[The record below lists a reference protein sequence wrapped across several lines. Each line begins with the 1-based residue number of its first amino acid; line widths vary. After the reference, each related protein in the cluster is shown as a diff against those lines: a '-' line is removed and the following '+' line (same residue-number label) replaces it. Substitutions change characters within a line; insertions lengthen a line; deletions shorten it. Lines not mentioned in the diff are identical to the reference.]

1 MPGQTPG
8 AELTPVGDEL
18 RSQEAVSELERAAT
32 ALEGLTAA
40 VETLQKSFTSTGQ
53 GEAQAPQTPAQSPA
67 ANAPQGA
74 AATSTGNQDSTDGG
88 QATTVEKMGGA
99 AAAALREVSERAM
112 SLAKALDEAPEID
125 TAKLG
130 MEIEALVK
138 VLVGIVEKYPSP
150 EAAQKNAEGQTAK
163 TEKADVDVSAELQA
177 ASDKALSMASAIS
190 NAGETSETNVAEID
204 EILGKI
210 GTVGAVVGLEKSNSD
225 PKLPDVFSQEN
236 VEKSAFAEGMAKVLR
251 DVAERTNTLCKLAK
265 GQEAMS
271 AAGKEELATL
281 QAILTKAKDSIPTK
295 VTKAAYNVQARLRE
309 IAGRALNLSEKA
321 DKRGMKDSKQFKE
334 LSTIKAIIDELEKK
348 CKTVKKGAVIDVTD
362 FDQILTAEKLVEAF
376 TSELAK
382 LEEDEAKA
390 AAALETKQEDERVQ
404 SLLSQINTLTGQVS
418 ELQATVAKA
427 REKVPTPATVTEP
440 KQADVAKNADIL
452 FPMDYNDEAYRA
464 ELKKRGLEE

>member
-1 MPGQTPG
+1 MPGKDPG
-8 AELTPVGDEL
+8 AELTSVGDEL

-40 VETLQKSFTSTGQ
+40 VETLQKSFASTGQ
-53 GEAQAPQTPAQSPA
+53 GDAQTPPTDTQPPTASALQS
-67 ANAPQGA
+67 A
-74 AATSTGNQDSTDGG
+74 AAASTGNQDPVQGG
-88 QATTVEKMGGA
+88 QTTTVEKAGGA

-112 SLAKALDEAPEID
+112 SLAKALDEAETID
-125 TAKLG
+125 TSKLG
-130 MEIEALVK
+130 MEVEALVK

-150 EAAQKNAEGQTAK
+150 EAAQKNAQGAAQIV
-163 TEKADVDVSAELQA
+163 KADVDIPTELQA

-190 NAGETSETNVAEID
+190 NAGETSENNVAEID

-210 GTVGAVVGLEKSNSD
+210 GAIGSVVGLEKSNSD

-236 VEKSAFAEGMAKVLR
+236 VEKSALAEGMAKVLR
-251 DVAERTNTLCKLAK
+251 DVAERTSTLCKLAK
-265 GQEAMS
+265 GQESMS

-281 QAILTKAKDSIPTK
+281 QAILIKAKDSIPTK

-321 DKRGMKDSKQFKE
+321 DKRGMKDTKQFKE
-334 LSTIKAIIDELEKK
+334 LATIKAIIDELEKK
-348 CKTVKKGAVIDVTD
+348 CKTVKKGAIIDVTD
-362 FDQILTAEKLVEAF
+362 FDQVLTAEKFIEAF

-382 LEEDEAKA
+382 LEEDEVKA
-390 AAALETKQEDERVQ
+390 AAATQNKEEDARVQ
-404 SLLSQINTLTGQVS
+404 SLLSQINALTGQVS

-427 REKVPTPATVTEP
+427 RGKVQTPATVTEP
-440 KQADVAKNADIL
+440 TQEQVAKNADIL